1 VGGTVTMTPRGQDPV
16 TSVITD
22 IKANERYAD
31 QTEFGGVTL
40 SFSHTLDR
48 LPGGGTRVTHRLEIT
63 GDQAGEPGPRL
74 GRRSPRTSPTRWPR
88 CWLMPRRDQRPRRRR
103 ARPGRPPGHGPDY
116 KPRGLI
122 ERETDPADTRAKRL
136 RITEA
141 GMALALAAIGQVER
155 ADAAFFGPLTGEGT
169 TAAEITGLLRRLAE

>member
-74 GRRSPRTSPTRWPR
+74 G
-88 CWLMPRRDQRPRRRR
+88 
-103 ARPGRPPGHGPDY
+103 
-116 KPRGLI
+116 
-122 ERETDPADTRAKRL
+122 PA
-136 RITEA
+136 ITEDFPDA
-141 GMALALAAIGQVER
+141 MAALLAYAA
-155 ADAAFFGPLTGEGT
+155 A
-169 TAAEITGLLRRLAE
+169 